1 MYSYLMQQMIIFL
14 LEFTF
19 LCGSGEFMSWQ
30 ERCNGQASCPDGSDE
45 IACGTFD

>member
-1 MYSYLMQQMIIFL
+1 MIISL
-14 LEFTF
+14 SEFTF